1 MSLISMM
8 PVMLV
13 TASMTVI
20 LDTASMMS
28 DVFMV
33 AMIMTFSNLKT
44 GIDVVAKLGR
54 THPMVH
60 GWTLGLDI
68 PVQRRKDDN

>member
-1 MSLISMM
+1 
-8 PVMLV
+8 
-13 TASMTVI
+13 
-20 LDTASMMS
+20 
-28 DVFMV
+28 VFMV